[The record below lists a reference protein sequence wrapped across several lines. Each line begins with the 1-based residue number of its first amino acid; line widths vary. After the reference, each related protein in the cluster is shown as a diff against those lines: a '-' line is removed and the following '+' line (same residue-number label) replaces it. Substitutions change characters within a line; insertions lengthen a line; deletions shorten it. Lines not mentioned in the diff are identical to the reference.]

1 MSTTDMKETNFVDN
15 LQEIDVDWFCRTQQ
29 WIKKQDFVA
38 YGKKKYFIPHLLFI
52 HPVYFL
58 EFDVNKIL
66 FQFKSNKI
74 SEDWQMEQA
83 FVESF
88 DQEDGEDQDEAED
101 QDVLESFDQED
112 GQDQDEAEDHN
123 DEEIVILHE
132 KPGSDL
138 MQEPSE
144 SDIEFLYEI
153 RTVTVITL

>member
-1 MSTTDMKETNFVDN
+1 
-15 LQEIDVDWFCRTQQ
+15 
-29 WIKKQDFVA
+29 
-38 YGKKKYFIPHLLFI
+38 
-52 HPVYFL
+52 VYFL

-88 DQEDGEDQDEAED
+88 DQEDGEDQDEDA
-101 QDVLESFDQED
+101 
-112 GQDQDEAEDHN
+112 DQDEAEDYN

>member
-1 MSTTDMKETNFVDN
+1 M
-15 LQEIDVDWFCRTQQ
+15 
-29 WIKKQDFVA
+29 
-38 YGKKKYFIPHLLFI
+38 
-52 HPVYFL
+52 YFL

-88 DQEDGEDQDEAED
+88 DQEDGE
-101 QDVLESFDQED
+101 
-112 GQDQDEAEDHN
+112 DQDEAEDHN

>member
-15 LQEIDVDWFCRTQQ
+15 LQEIDVDWFSRTQQ
-29 WIKKQDFVA
+29 WIKKQDFD
-38 YGKKKYFIPHLLFI
+38 
-52 HPVYFL
+52 VY

-74 SEDWQMEQA
+74 SQDWQMEHDFITSFDQEDGEDLDEA
-83 FVESF
+83 EDQDVSESF
-88 DQEDGEDQDEAED
+88 DQEDGEDQDEDA
-101 QDVLESFDQED
+101 
-112 GQDQDEAEDHN
+112 DQDEAEDYN

-153 RTVTVITL
+153 RSITVITL